1 MTVYIAQAYVAFDG
15 ATNSDAWALGQAQ
28 WVKDNLQV
36 LTGQALVVPGTAGER
51 SSYCVVS
58 QLEEDGTLTTVSAW
72 HVNDIGVITQGLPDG
87 TGGPPP
93 PTLWAIDTA
102 YAVDD
107 VVRYPDTKPNA
118 LYRCLQ
124 AHTSQ
129 VGWEPDVATSL
140 WVAI

>member
-15 ATNSDAWALGQAQ
+15 NMNSDAWALGQAQ

-58 QLEEDGTLTTVSAW
+58 QVEPDGTLTPISAY
-72 HVNDIGVITQGLPDG
+72 HVNDSGVITQGLPDG
-87 TGGPPP
+87 SGVP
-93 PTLWAIDTA
+93 PTFAEWAVDTA
-102 YAVDD
+102 YVIDD
-107 VVRYPDTKPNA
+107 PVTYLGVN
-118 LYRCLQ
+118 YRCLQ

-129 VGWEPDVATSL
+129 VGWEPPNAAAL